1 MSRKYQLITATSM
14 GVRITPTER
23 LPVGTGNTYI
33 MHATSAESNVLNIAA
48 SLGMNTKVLSTFVKG
63 SPIAAFIKGELRR
76 RNIAYE
82 GPEVDQGGPWGYR
95 HQFNIADSGF
105 GVRAPRVH
113 NDRAGEVGRMLKV
126 EDFDTDRIFKQEG
139 AEMMHISGLF
149 AALSPET
156 GSMCLKLSEIAR
168 ETGTK
173 ISFDLNHRASFWKN
187 REQELRDIFT
197 AIAERADVLIGNE
210 EDYQLALGLKGPEAG
225 GKDLDAE
232 IAAFKDMVHRAK
244 QRFPGVQVFATTL
257 REVESANEHRWGAL
271 LLAGDQW
278 HVAMPRPIPI
288 LDRIGGGDG
297 FVGGLLY
304 SLLKGWAPE
313 KCLQFAWAT
322 GALAT
327 TMLEDYA
334 TPIDESQVWD
344 VWQGNAR
351 VVR

>member
-1 MSRKYQLITATSM
+1 
-14 GVRITPTER
+14 
-23 LPVGTGNTYI
+23 
-33 MHATSAESNVLNIAA
+33 
-48 SLGMNTKVLSTFVKG
+48 
-63 SPIAAFIKGELRR
+63 
-76 RNIAYE
+76 
-82 GPEVDQGGPWGYR
+82 
-95 HQFNIADSGF
+95 
-105 GVRAPRVH
+105 
-113 NDRAGEVGRMLKV
+113 
-126 EDFDTDRIFKQEG
+126 
-139 AEMMHISGLF
+139 
-149 AALSPET
+149 
-156 GSMCLKLSEIAR
+156 
-168 ETGTK
+168 
-173 ISFDLNHRASFWKN
+173 
-187 REQELRDIFT
+187 
-197 AIAERADVLIGNE
+197 
-210 EDYQLALGLKGPEAG
+210 
-225 GKDLDAE
+225 
-232 IAAFKDMVHRAK
+232 MVHRAK

-327 TMLEDYA
+327 TILEDYA
-334 TPIDESQVWD
+334 TPLVESQVWD

>member
-1 MSRKYQLITATSM
+1 MSKKIHLMTATSM
-14 GVRITPTER
+14 GVRITPSDR
-23 LPVGTGNTYI
+23 LPVGIDNVYT
-33 MHATSAESNVLNIAA
+33 MQATSAESNVLNISA
-48 SLGMNTKVLSTFVKG
+48 SLGLNTKVLTAFVKD
-63 SPIAAFIKGELRR
+63 SPIAAYIKGELRR

-82 GPEVDQGGPWGYR
+82 GPEVPQGGPWGYR

-113 NDRAGEVGRMLKV
+113 NDRAGEVGRTLKF
-126 EDFDTDRIFKQEG
+126 EDFDVERIFHQDG
-139 AEMMHISGLF
+139 VEMMHISGLF

-156 GSMCLKLSEIAR
+156 GKLCLKLSEYAR
-168 ETGTK
+168 ATGTR
-173 ISFDLNHRASFWKN
+173 ITFDLNYRASFWKD
-187 REQELRDIFT
+187 REDELRGIFQ
-197 AIAERADVLIGNE
+197 AIAERTDVMIGNE

-232 IAAFKDMVHRAK
+232 IAGFKEMIGRAQK
-244 QRFPGVQVFATTL
+244 RFPNVSVFATTM
-257 REVESANEHRWGAL
+257 REVESANEHLWGAL
-271 LLAGDQW
+271 LLSKDGW
-278 HVAMPRPIPI
+278 HYAEPRKIPI
-288 LDRIGGGDG
+288 RDRIGGGDG

-304 SLLKGWAPE
+304 GLLKGWESE

-327 TMLEDYA
+327 TMPEDYA
-334 TPIDESQVWD
+334 SPANEEQVWN

>member
-14 GVRITPTER
+14 GVRITPAER

-232 IAAFKDMVHRAK
+232 ITAFKDMVHRAK